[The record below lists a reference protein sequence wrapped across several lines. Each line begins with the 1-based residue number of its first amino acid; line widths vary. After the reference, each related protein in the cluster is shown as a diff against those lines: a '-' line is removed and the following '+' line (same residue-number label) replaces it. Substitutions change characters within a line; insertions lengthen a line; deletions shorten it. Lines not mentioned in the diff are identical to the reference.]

1 MDKRSGRSTRT
12 GSCLPPSSLDDLR
25 PQNDLARCV
34 THNGRRGAGPGPVPA
49 DCTEK
54 RDYPPNEPG
63 LMLRLLIYGH
73 ATGVCSARV
82 IERNCAAD
90 LAFRSLT
97 ADQATDFRGYA
108 AEVVPA
114 TATWAGR
121 RRRSPTR

>member
-34 THNGRRGAGPGPVPA
+34 THVVDEALDLGPRA

-54 RDYPPNEPG
+54 RGYPPYEPG
-63 LMLRLLIYGH
+63 LILHLLICGH
-73 ATGVCSARV
+73 ATGVRSARA

-90 LAFRSLT
+90 TAFRPLT
-97 ADQATDFRGYA
+97 ADQARDFRGYA
-108 AEVVPA
+108 AEAGPA